1 MERSDDMH
9 ESVHNSNDRK
19 GTTVSRASRRR
30 VRPLV
35 GILAASMLLP
45 LVAMAGPASAAE
57 PVPGARDTT
66 RFGCPTGEVPPSG
79 FTDTAGNTFAAQI
92 DCLAWYDI
100 TQGGPSGRPANQ
112 YGPRLQVRRDQM
124 ASFIARTLDDADQ
137 NILPAYDGQNQ
148 FTDVAANSPHV
159 AAINRLADAGVVLG
173 RDNNVYE
180 PNQGVRRDQMASFIA
195 RAVRAI
201 FEDSVCTTARDYFD
215 DDNASVHED
224 CINATTDM
232 GITQGDP
239 GANYN
244 PGGIVTRDQMAGFI
258 TRFIDI
264 MVEEG
269 VMETPA

>member
-9 ESVHNSNDRK
+9 ESDHNSNDRK
-19 GTTVSRASRRR
+19 GTKVSRASRRR

-35 GILAASMLLP
+35 GILAASVMLP
-45 LVAMAGPASAAE
+45 LVMVSPASAAE
-57 PVPGARDTT
+57 PVPGARDTS
-66 RFGCPTGEVPPSG
+66 RFACPPGEVPPSG

-112 YGPRLQVRRDQM
+112 YGPRLNVRRDQM
-124 ASFIARTLDDADQ
+124 ASFIARMLDGIDQ
-137 NILPAYDGQNQ
+137 NLLPAYNGQNDFQ
-148 FTDVAANSPHV
+148 DVAGNSPHV

-173 RDNNVYE
+173 RDNNIYE
-180 PNQGVRRDQMASFIA
+180 PAASVRRDQMASFIA
-195 RAVRAI
+195 RSVEVI
-201 FEDSVCTTARDYFD
+201 FEDGVCNTARNYFD
-215 DDNASVHED
+215 DDDASVHED

-239 GANYN
+239 SAAYN
-244 PGGIVTRDQMAGFI
+244 PDGNVTRDQMSGFI
-258 TRFIDI
+258 MRFVDI

-269 VMETPA
+269 VTQTPA